1 MLKDMSKKEKIL
13 LAPSIVGIAAAGYF
27 GFKYLDNK
35 KTTEFAMNTV
45 KTLTDKVDT
54 LNAAASE
61 GLYEEAL
68 ATTIRKLNRRQDQI
82 KFVEEQLLLT
92 PNAVDAIAKKKQL
105 IIEITE
111 LSRRRDTFTK
121 AQKLYEIKDI

>member
-13 LAPSIVGIAAAGYF
+13 LATSIVGIAAAGYF

-54 LNAAASE
+54 LNAASE

>member
-13 LAPSIVGIAAAGYF
+13 LATSIVGIAAAGYF